1 MKTTAAVLWEMG
13 GKWEVEEVELDPPN
27 AGEVLVEL
35 AASGLCHSDEHLV
48 TGDLPVA
55 YPMVGGHEG
64 AGRVLEI
71 GEGVTDVEVGD
82 PVVMTFLPS
91 CGRCSYCV
99 RGYTN
104 LCNDGAGAT
113 LGPQLDGT
121 YRFHARGEDIGQMC
135 LLGTFAKHTVVPV
148 KSVVK
153 IDEGFPLHLAALV
166 GCGVTTGFG
175 SAVRTAELRA
185 GDTAVVV
192 GIGGIG
198 ANAVQG
204 AKVAGCRYVVAVDPV
219 EFKRRKALEL
229 GATHVAESM
238 DEAWNVVSEITRGQL
253 ADAAI
258 VTTGVAEGD
267 YLQPALQLVG
277 KKGRVVITALGAVR
291 PGHRQHLPARSH
303 PLREAGPR
311 VAVRQLQRPARR
323 AADPGDG
330 QPRPAQARGADHPRV
345 HARPGQPGIRGHA
358 PGPQHPRPDP
368 LLRLI
373 GGHRCPASPPSP
385 TASGPGSRR

>member
-1 MKTTAAVLWEMG
+1 MKTTAAVLWEQG
-13 GKWEVEEVELDPPN
+13 GKWEVEEVELDPPGP
-27 AGEVLVEL
+27 GEVLVEL

-48 TGDLPVA
+48 TGDLPVGF
-55 YPMVGGHEG
+55 PMVGGHEG
-64 AGRVLEI
+64 AGRVMEI
-71 GEGVTDVEVGD
+71 GPGVTDVAVGD

-99 RGYTN
+99 RGYTS
-104 LCNDGAGAT
+104 LCDDGAGAT

-121 YRFHARGEDIGQMC
+121 YRFHARGEDVGQMC

-185 GDTAVVV
+185 GDTAVVI

-219 EFKRRKALEL
+219 EFKREKALEL
-229 GATHVAESM
+229 GATHVAASI
-238 DEAWNVVSEITRGQL
+238 DEAWSIVSEVTRGQL

-258 VTTGVAEGD
+258 LTTGVAEGS

-277 KKGRVVITALGAVR
+277 KKGRVVVTALG
-291 PGHRQHLPARSH
+291 H
-303 PLREAGPR
+303 PDEDTASLSLLDLTLYEK
-311 VAVRQLQRPARR
+311 QI
-323 AADPGDG
+323 
-330 QPRPAQARGADHPRV
+330 RGALFGSSNGQHDVPRLLEMYNLGLLKLDELITREY
-345 HARPGQPGIRGHA
+345 ALEEINQGYEDMREGRNIRG
-358 PGPQHPRPDP
+358 
-368 LLRLI
+368 LI
-373 GGHRCPASPPSP
+373 RY
-385 TASGPGSRR
+385 

>member
-1 MKTTAAVLWEMG
+1 MRTTAAVLWEVG
-13 GKWEVEEVELDPPN
+13 GKWEVGEIDLDPPGP
-27 AGEVLVEL
+27 GEVLVEL
-35 AASGLCHSDEHLV
+35 AASGLCHSDEHLL
-48 TGDLPVA
+48 TGDLPA
-55 YPMVGGHEG
+55 GLPMVGGHEG
-64 AGRVLEI
+64 AGRVMEV
-71 GEGVTDVEVGD
+71 GPGVTDVAVGD

-99 RGYTN
+99 RGYTP
-104 LCNDGAGAT
+104 LCDDGAGAT

-121 YRFHARGEDIGQMC
+121 YRFHARGEDVGQMC
-135 LLGTFAKHTVVPV
+135 LLGTFARHTVVPV

-219 EFKRRKALEL
+219 EFKREKALEL
-229 GATHVAESM
+229 GATHVAASM
-238 DEAWNVVSEITRGQL
+238 DEAWNTVSELTRGQL

-258 VTTGVAEGD
+258 LTTGVAEGVQ
-267 YLQPALQLVG
+267 LQPALQLVG
-277 KKGRVVITALGAVR
+277 KKGRVVVTALGKPDEDTASLSLLELTLYEK
-291 PGHRQHLPARSH
+291 QI
-303 PLREAGPR
+303 
-311 VAVRQLQRPARR
+311 
-323 AADPGDG
+323 
-330 QPRPAQARGADHPRV
+330 RGALFGSSNAQHDVPRLLEMHRLGLLKLEELV
-345 HARPGQPGIRGHA
+345 TRTYALEQINTGYDDMRAGRNIRG
-358 PGPQHPRPDP
+358 
-368 LLRLI
+368 LI
-373 GGHRCPASPPSP
+373 RY
-385 TASGPGSRR
+385 